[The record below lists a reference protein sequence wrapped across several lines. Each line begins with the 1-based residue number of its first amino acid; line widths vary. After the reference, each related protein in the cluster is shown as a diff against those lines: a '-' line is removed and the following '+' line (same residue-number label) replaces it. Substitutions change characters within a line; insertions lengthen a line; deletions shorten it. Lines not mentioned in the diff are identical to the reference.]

1 MCKQT
6 ESGAGRLLTDG
17 SSLYAVSVHVGIG
30 YPVCHAQL
38 STNSHKEEEE
48 EAEVYDRSDD
58 EELTAKDNS
67 ADRRDSSCISVSGT
81 GNLPPSARHVPPDL
95 GGWGLEFGITVNSG
109 EGQMSAIVVFLGRGK
124 CGVANVSHSSVP
136 LR

>member
-17 SSLYAVSVHVGIG
+17 SSVYAVSVHVGIG

-38 STNSHKEEEE
+38 STNSHKEEE

-81 GNLPPSARHVPPDL
+81 GNLPPSARHVPPD
-95 GGWGLEFGITVNSG
+95 
-109 EGQMSAIVVFLGRGK
+109 
-124 CGVANVSHSSVP
+124 
-136 LR
+136 

>member
-17 SSLYAVSVHVGIG
+17 SSLYPVSVHVGIG

-81 GNLPPSARHVPPDL
+81 GNLPPPSATHVPPD
-95 GGWGLEFGITVNSG
+95 
-109 EGQMSAIVVFLGRGK
+109 
-124 CGVANVSHSSVP
+124 
-136 LR
+136 